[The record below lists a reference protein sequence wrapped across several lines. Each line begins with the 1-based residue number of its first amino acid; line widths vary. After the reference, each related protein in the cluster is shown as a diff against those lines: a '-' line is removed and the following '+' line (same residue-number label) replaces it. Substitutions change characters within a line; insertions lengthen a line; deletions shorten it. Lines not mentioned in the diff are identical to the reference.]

1 MAKRTHAADHLHAAA
16 VRVAKFHLAV
26 AALYIAQ
33 TVIFHASK
41 VITPDVVLW
50 RWYAVAGLIVVATLA
65 WLLARNRH
73 AAANVYRWTIA
84 TVIVADL
91 AFAAFNVYIQRGY
104 ASKSVL
110 LFLIPIIIAS
120 ALASRAA
127 LFATALLS
135 IAVYTTT
142 VVSYFVLNFNEGYM
156 SEMYAEIG
164 LYSGI
169 FLLTAWLLWATNHNH
184 SS

>member
-1 MAKRTHAADHLHAAA
+1 MSKKTDARDHLHSVAIK
-16 VRVAKFHLAV
+16 VAKFHFILAG
-26 AALYIAQ
+26 LYIAQ

-41 VITPDVVLW
+41 VITPEVVLW
-50 RWYAVAGLIVVATLA
+50 RWYAVAALLATTTLVWLIVHD
-65 WLLARNRH
+65 RH
-73 AAANVYRWTIA
+73 LTTSAYSWAIGA
-84 TVIVADL
+84 VIVVDL

-104 ASKSVL
+104 ASKSVV
-110 LFLIPIIIAS
+110 LFLIPIVVAS

-127 LFATALLS
+127 LVGTALLA
-135 IAVYTTT
+135 IATYTTT

-164 LYSGI
+164 LYSGV

-184 SS
+184 S